1 MILSTYIFES
11 YSHTLFLLISIS
23 NTVKI
28 INIKHIRYS
37 KEEKLSL
44 VNFYYNGKSVTEI
57 CMEHQIPRSTFYT
70 WIQAYRPVESKNSSR
85 TVTPKDFD
93 SLLRRY
99 EKQEQIIAVLKSIP
113 AIANVTTQEKLA
125 VLEPFYGQFSVHVLC
140 EALDV
145 PRGTFY
151 NHIKRNKRDNSSY
164 AKHRE
169 ELRTAIQEIFEE
181 SRQTFGS
188 EKICAVLHER
198 GYRAGTTLIREL
210 MSELGLSSVA
220 ATSKRQW
227 KKSNSYERKA
237 NILQRQFH
245 ADAPNCVW
253 VSDVTCL
260 KLKDRFYYLCVIID
274 LYSRKVIVHKVSTR
288 NSTQLITATLKMAY
302 NIRTPGENLIFHSDQ
317 GSQYT
322 SHGFRQ
328 LLKKLKI
335 TQSFSNAGT
344 PHDNA
349 VMESFFAVF
358 KKEEFYRSAYRSE
371 AELRKKVD
379 KYITFYNQKRPHTTL
394 GLQTPEQ
401 YEDAFFRKK

>member
-1 MILSTYIFES
+1 M
-11 YSHTLFLLISIS
+11 
-23 NTVKI
+23 
-28 INIKHIRYS
+28 RYS

-44 VNFYYNGKSVTEI
+44 VIFYYNGKSVTEI

>member
-1 MILSTYIFES
+1 M
-11 YSHTLFLLISIS
+11 
-23 NTVKI
+23 
-28 INIKHIRYS
+28 RYS

-394 GLQTPEQ
+394 GLQSPEQ

>member
-1 MILSTYIFES
+1 M
-11 YSHTLFLLISIS
+11 
-23 NTVKI
+23 
-28 INIKHIRYS
+28 RYS
-37 KEEKLSL
+37 EEEKRILVSL
-44 VNFYYNGKSVTEI
+44 YYSGKTVSDV
-57 CMEHQIPRSTFYT
+57 CQEHQISRSTFYT
-70 WIQAYRPVESKNSSR
+70 WVQAYRPVESKDSSR
-85 TVTPKDFD
+85 TITPKDFD
-93 SLLRRY
+93 SLLRRC

-113 AIANVTTQEKLA
+113 AIADVTTQEKLA

-322 SHGFRQ
+322 SHEFRQ